1 MSSTAA
7 TDPVLQNEQDPKWH
21 HTPMLTK
28 AFALLLLAWLGAS
41 GALFAVMRQPP
52 ATFARVM
59 SHLTSAAFLV
69 FPFETMWTRARA
81 GELQPGDPAPDFSL
95 RTLDKT
101 QSIQLSTLT
110 SQKPVVLV
118 FGSYT

>member
-1 MSSTAA
+1 MDLT
-7 TDPVLQNEQDPKWH
+7 VQKQDSNAPKARRRILARR
-21 HTPMLTK
+21 TFNGMI
-28 AFALLLLAWLGAS
+28 LLFLLWLAAS

-52 ATFARVM
+52 ATFGRVM
-59 SHLTSAAFLV
+59 SHVPDAAFLV

-81 GELQPGDPAPDFSL
+81 GQLRTGDVAPDFSL
-95 RTLDKT
+95 LKLDKSET
-101 QSIQLSTLT
+101 IRLATLA

>member
-1 MSSTAA
+1 MDQTKKQAWTRVFVKGLAVLFFLWIAA
-7 TDPVLQNEQDPKWH
+7 
-21 HTPMLTK
+21 
-28 AFALLLLAWLGAS
+28 AS
-41 GALFAVMRQPP
+41 ALFAVMRQPP

-59 SHLTSAAFLV
+59 SHVPDAAFLL

-81 GELQPGDPAPDFSL
+81 GQLHTGDIAPDFSL
-95 RTLDKT
+95 LKLDKSET
-101 QSIQLSTLT
+101 IRLSTLT